1 MSGSIPARASER
13 KINSHRITKRR
24 ISMADSNTINTA
36 VLNVA
41 NNVATVAAIAKP
53 VVQTGETY
61 ALNAIDSAATTI
73 AGQTNLTVSVV
84 IYILTAITTVAA
96 VLVVAS
102 GADFVLKM
110 VVALAAGVLW
120 LDSFRRLGL

>member
-1 MSGSIPARASER
+1 
-13 KINSHRITKRR
+13 
-24 ISMADSNTINTA
+24 MADSNTINTA